1 MSRERTRRA
10 RDDAR
15 DEVIRR
21 IAREIVAFLRSHVLM
36 FTTWTNGV
44 ILLYKLSA
52 CVKTKP
58 AALIDADFRM
68 VEGLP
73 PLTAPRGVGGNAA
86 PMIWKHDERIIVYP
100 PYIDST
106 RTTARGRRIAKS
118 DAVEH
123 PHVLEMRD
131 AVERGLGLT
140 CEIEDKAY
148 SRDFWCRGRLRIDW
162 KNADGT
168 FVKKEYDSRGKVLK
182 AIAAFVKK
190 HPDRTEDGKP
200 GTNPK
205 YMTQHRVFEE
215 YLKQVSAAGGPG
227 PGAGKK
233 AEKKAKGKK
242 GRKK

>member
-1 MSRERTRRA
+1 VR
-10 RDDAR
+10 
-15 DEVIRR
+15 
-21 IAREIVAFLRSHVLM
+21 
-36 FTTWTNGV
+36 
-44 ILLYKLSA
+44 
-52 CVKTKP
+52 VKTKP
-58 AALIDADFRM
+58 AALIDADFGM

-106 RTTARGRRIAKS
+106 RTTARGRRIAKC

>member
-1 MSRERTRRA
+1 
-10 RDDAR
+10 
-15 DEVIRR
+15 
-21 IAREIVAFLRSHVLM
+21 M
-36 FTTWTNGV
+36 FTTST
-44 ILLYKLSA
+44 SA
-52 CVKTKP
+52 VNVQDGCDIQKKT
-58 AALIDADFRM
+58 ASVIDADFRM

-106 RTTARGRRIAKS
+106 RTTARGRRIAKC